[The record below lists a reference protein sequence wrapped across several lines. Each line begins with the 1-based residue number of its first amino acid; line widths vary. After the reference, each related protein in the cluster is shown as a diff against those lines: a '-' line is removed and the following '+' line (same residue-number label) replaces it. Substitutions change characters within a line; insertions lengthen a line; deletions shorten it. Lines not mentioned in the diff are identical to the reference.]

1 MSRIIRQLQRDQK
14 QSDPVFTTISRPL
27 SKLPGRHPRE
37 LNFTE
42 RMCRSWM
49 IGGWWRW
56 WWWWRGRGWL
66 DDTKME
72 WRDHGGRFRRD
83 EMKLYTDRNNE
94 RCSNFPRL
102 FRLEIHVKRD
112 TGGFTCP
119 VVSKNRG
126 PYFQMEITESRKTCK
141 WADTSSELIERF
153 HRHTANPAKGTRER
167 YNTHALRYTRVWKHT
182 HTHTYTYGD
191 VVGEGRGGRGEGGG
205 GGTFA
210 WWTSLS
216 ARISSEHRRELIQFE
231 RICT

>member
-1 MSRIIRQLQRDQK
+1 
-14 QSDPVFTTISRPL
+14 
-27 SKLPGRHPRE
+27 
-37 LNFTE
+37 
-42 RMCRSWM
+42 M
-49 IGGWWRW
+49 IGG
-56 WWWWRGRGWL
+56 WWWRGRGWL

-102 FRLEIHVKRD
+102 FRLEIRVKRD

-153 HRHTANPAKGTRER
+153 HRHSESRER
-167 YNTHALRYTRVWKHT
+167 NARALQYTRVAIHT
-182 HTHTYTYGD
+182 RVKTHTYGD
-191 VVGEGRGGRGEGGG
+191 VEGEGGKGEG
-205 GGTFA
+205 GRRYIRLVDVIKREDKFGTS
-210 WWTSLS
+210 T
-216 ARISSEHRRELIQFE
+216 RINSVWKDLHVNCVFF
-231 RICT
+231 

>member
-1 MSRIIRQLQRDQK
+1 
-14 QSDPVFTTISRPL
+14 
-27 SKLPGRHPRE
+27 
-37 LNFTE
+37 
-42 RMCRSWM
+42 M
-49 IGGWWRW
+49 IGGWW
-56 WWWWRGRGWL
+56 WRGRAWL

-102 FRLEIHVKRD
+102 FRLEIRVKRD

-153 HRHTANPAKGTRER
+153 HRHSESRER
-167 YNTHALRYTRVWKHT
+167 NARALQYTRVAIHT
-182 HTHTYTYGD
+182 RVKTHIYGD
-191 VVGEGRGGRGEGGG
+191 VEGEGGKARG
-205 GGTFA
+205 GGGGVEGTFA